1 MSSSILQETYALVQ
15 KDFELPATP
24 EVVDEYDA
32 IAMLSKVIAYMLDR
46 DFEKLLQVCYRI
58 DLGEDKLKHILHLSE
73 PDKVSS
79 DLANALWER
88 QKQKIE
94 IRRRYAG

>member
-1 MSSSILQETYALVQ
+1 MPSSILQETYALVQ
-15 KDFELPATP
+15 KDFEIPATP
-24 EVVDEYDA
+24 EISDEHEA
-32 IAMLSKVIAYMLDR
+32 IATLGKAIAYLLDR

-58 DLGEDKLKHILHLSE
+58 DLGEEKLKHILHLSE
-73 PDKVSS
+73 PDKVAG

-94 IRRRYAG
+94 TRRRYAG